1 MTRASVLDALL
12 DVVAAA
18 LRLRLAVE
26 LGDAADVPGRLAAL
40 RASVDPLGPDVLA
53 AVARGDCPDAPSWR
67 PCAGCQMPTTRTR
80 CRRCSANP
88 TATNETEN

>member
-1 MTRASVLDALL
+1 MTADRPSALDALL

-67 PCAGCQMPTTRTR
+67 PCAGCGLPTTRTR
-80 CRRCSANP
+80 CKRCGADER
-88 TATNETEN
+88 TTNR